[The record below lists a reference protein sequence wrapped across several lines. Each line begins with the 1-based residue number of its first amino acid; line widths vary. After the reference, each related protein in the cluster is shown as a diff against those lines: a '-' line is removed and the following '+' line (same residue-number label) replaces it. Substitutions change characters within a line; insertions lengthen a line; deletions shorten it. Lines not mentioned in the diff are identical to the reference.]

1 MDLPDAP
8 PGRAADTS
16 AVSAGGLPG
25 NDALVSKKSDSAK
38 HTCKAET
45 PEGTPFWLDHTGATM
60 FEDPPAA
67 GSGGRDTAEREAV
80 RAGKHPG
87 KHSPIPHPQALS
99 KPASSQL
106 PFSPLLTPIRRVQ

>member
-45 PEGTPFWLDHTGATM
+45 PEGTPFWLDHTA
-60 FEDPPAA
+60 EDPPAA
-67 GSGGRDTAEREAV
+67 GSGGRDPAEREAV